1 MRDFGEVKEDLLE
14 MLDELNERLGKIT
27 DDVKHAQ
34 EPPEKD
40 FAEQAVEME
49 NDEVLDYLG
58 NAARMEIIQIK
69 RALQRIEQGLYGEC
83 SVCGQPINEER
94 LKALPYSDKCIH
106 CAEKN
111 P

>member
-1 MRDFGEVKEDLLE
+1 MKDFSKVKNDLLE

-27 DDVKHAQ
+27 DDVKHIK

-58 NAARMEIIQIK
+58 NAARMEINQIK
-69 RALQRIEQGLYGEC
+69 QALERIEQGLYGEC
-83 SVCGQPINEER
+83 SVCGKSINEER

-111 P
+111 L